1 MRPAGGRYLSFDA
14 VADDYDQTRPIPPGI
29 AEAVA
34 RLCASAA
41 HLEAGGLLLDAGV
54 GTGRFGVSLAA
65 RHAGQ
70 VVGVDVSLPM
80 MQRARAKASLHA
92 LPLLQADLQRLPF
105 HAGAFHGVLAV
116 HILHLLEGWKLV
128 LQEFRRVLVPRHG
141 VLLLGTEQGG
151 RSLIVDHYY
160 ARARAQGLL
169 QSSLGAPG
177 HDSLLALLR
186 RGGARTDALSAP
198 DLSWQRQVS
207 VAQTLR
213 ALSRRTYSQM
223 WPIPDDAH
231 NKLMRDAVGF
241 AAQHLGGPERME
253 ALDMRFVLST
263 VRWPG

>member
-14 VADDYDQTRPIPPGI
+14 VAGDYDQTRFIPPHVVN
-29 AEAVA
+29 A
-34 RLCASAA
+34 AA
-41 HLEAGGLLLDAGV
+41 HLCAFAAHLDAGGLLLDAGV
-54 GTGRFGVSLAA
+54 GTGRFGVPLAA

-80 MQRARAKASLHA
+80 MQCARAKASPRA

-105 HAGAFHGVLAV
+105 RAGAFQGILAV
-116 HILHLLEGWKLV
+116 HVLHLLEGWKLA
-128 LQEFRRVLVPRHG
+128 LDEFRRVLAPHRG

-169 QSSLGAPG
+169 QSSLGAPSHTG
-177 HDSLLALLR
+177 LLALLR

-198 DLSWQRQVS
+198 GLSWQRQVS
-207 VAQTLR
+207 VAQTLS

-231 NKLMRDAVGF
+231 AILMRDAARF
-241 AAQHLGGPERME
+241 AAQHLGGLERIE
-253 ALDMRFVLST
+253 TLDMHFALSAI
-263 VRWPG
+263 RWPG